1 MLKRVFVLIILLLIV
16 TTSFIKNHTK
26 KLDEKIFTI
35 KENIN
40 YLNSIKELVQ
50 LEYNYLSS
58 PEKLLN
64 LYNLHF
70 DDELQFTSKDNFK
83 ILNDINEINLED
95 FK

>member
-1 MLKRVFVLIILLLIV
+1 MLKRVFVLTILLLIV

-50 LEYNYLSS
+50 LEYNYLRDRCKSD
-58 PEKLLN
+58 
-64 LYNLHF
+64 LYF
-70 DDELQFTSKDNFK
+70 
-83 ILNDINEINLED
+83 
-95 FK
+95 